1 MCVIPWL
8 PCLQWYSEGL
18 KGGCISTMSL
28 WGRTATGEDVR
39 TRQIWTRFS
48 PHLCWLWFSFP
59 KCANPAWLIQI
70 LHSVWLWLHCSVS
83 TCELLH
89 RLQPDT
95 DGLVGEQRGGGQRAR
110 HALHYA
116 NVLHALGHG
125 ERGHSVVSLE
135 GTVAVYAATCR
146 MGGGDKT
153 VWEAF
158 LCVQQCIGDDYN
170 TASRQWRSVWRL
182 YLTVKKR
189 RGKNLGLRYWEIR
202 VVNNKQYP
210 ATLQYKIRDKTTTSL
225 TNSKYLVNWNV
236 KS

>member
-59 KCANPAWLIQI
+59 KCANTAWLIQI

-95 DGLVGEQRGGGQRAR
+95 DGLVGEQRGGGQRAW

-146 MGGGDKT
+146 MGGEDKA

-158 LCVQQCIGDDYN
+158 PCVQQCIRGNYN
-170 TASRQWRSVWRL
+170 TASGLWRSVWIFNCEEITRQKPGIEILRL
-182 YLTVKKR
+182 KKKKVSSYTAIQNQR
-189 RGKNLGLRYWEIR
+189 QNNNNIR
-202 VVNNKQYP
+202 TMYNIINKQ
-210 ATLQYKIRDKTTTSL
+210 
-225 TNSKYLVNWNV
+225 
-236 KS
+236 